1 MIFYKIVETNM
12 PGSKNS
18 EKLYYA
24 KTIITGKTDTNPDYA
39 LEKKSWIGCI

>member
-1 MIFYKIVETNM
+1 MISFKIIETNK
-12 PGSKNS
+12 PGSKYG
-18 EKLYYA
+18 EKLYFA